1 MSGVFLNIKMS
12 EKLYFC
18 DELNNTLALFHEG
31 IRTCCSGH
39 NGPFYFTPYQN
50 EKIIKEDFLNYKKS
64 FFSLLTE
71 ENISKSKCQNCFF
84 LREKKQ
90 TDTISDKYKMLHISH
105 WTHCNCGC
113 IYCARMQNSKG
124 IITTK
129 KQKSEYYDI
138 LPVIK
143 QLYKQ
148 ELLDK
153 DNLEVCVQG
162 GDISVLKEFEPMIK
176 EFLKKGI
183 KSFNI
188 LSNNIVYQPIIRKL
202 LELRKANFMTSLDC
216 GCAET
221 YRKLKRVDKFDDC
234 IKNIKKYAKGFD
246 YPPICIKYIVVEHIN
261 DNIEEIDKFINL
273 VSSLGITSV
282 EFMID
287 NKWSLFTDLE
297 KTPFPKHY
305 IELYEFFKK
314 SCKEKNIN
322 LTIWN
327 KLESDLQKQS
337 QTKYCL

>member
-1 MSGVFLNIKMS
+1 MT

-31 IRTCCSGH
+31 IRACCSGH
-39 NGPFYFTPYQN
+39 DGPFYLSPYKN
-50 EKIIKEDFLNYKKS
+50 EKIIKENFLNYKNS

-71 ENISKSKCQNCFF
+71 ENIYKSKCQNCFF

-90 TDTISDKYKMLHISH
+90 TDFVSAKYKMLHISH

-148 ELLDK
+148 DLLDK
-153 DNLEVCVQG
+153 DNLEVCIQG

-183 KSFNI
+183 KKFNI
-188 LSNNIVYQPIIRKL
+188 LSNNIVYQPILRKL

-221 YRKLKRVDKFDDC
+221 YRKLKRVDKFEDC
-234 IKNIKKYAKGFD
+234 INNLKKYAKGFD
-246 YPPICIKYIVVEHIN
+246 YPPICIKYIVIEHIN

-273 VSSLGITSV
+273 VSSLGINSV

-287 NKWSLFTDLE
+287 NKWSLFADLE

-314 SCKEKNIN
+314 SCKEKNLN

-327 KLESDLQKQS
+327 KLENDLIKQS
-337 QTKYCL
+337 KNKV